1 MFAAGSQSAE
11 TPKNRIAPYYTV
23 WSHSLAGGETLQ
35 QGKLQMGELEA
46 MVMDVL
52 WDRGGW
58 LTPGETHEIIAARRT
73 LAYTTVMTILVRLWQ
88 KGRLERQRDGRAF
101 VYRPFQTRE
110 EYVAAGMQSLLTRVG
125 DRPAALAHF
134 VEALPPADRDQLRR
148 VLRSGK

>member
-1 MFAAGSQSAE
+1 M
-11 TPKNRIAPYYTV
+11 R
-23 WSHSLAGGETLQ
+23 

-58 LTPGETHEIIAARRT
+58 LSPGETHEVISARRT

-88 KGRLERQRDGRAF
+88 KGRLERQRDGRAY
-101 VYRPFQTRE
+101 VYRPTQSRE
-110 EYVAAGMQSLLTRVG
+110 EYVAASMQSLLTHVG

-134 VEALPPADRDQLRR
+134 VESLPPGDRDQLRR
-148 VLRSGK
+148 VLRTAK

>member
-1 MFAAGSQSAE
+1 VVLGIWLEGRDVRQA
-11 TPKNRIAPYYTV
+11 R
-23 WSHSLAGGETLQ
+23 
-35 QGKLQMGELEA
+35 LQMGELEA

-58 LTPGETHEIIAARRT
+58 LSPGETHEVIAARRT

-88 KGRLERQRDGRAF
+88 KGRLERQRDGRAY
-101 VYRPFQTRE
+101 VYRPTQSRE
-110 EYVAAGMQSLLTRVG
+110 EYIATSMQSMLKGVG

-134 VEALPPADRDQLRR
+134 VESLAPADRDQLRR

>member
-1 MFAAGSQSAE
+1 
-11 TPKNRIAPYYTV
+11 V
-23 WSHSLAGGETLQ
+23 Q
-35 QGKLQMGELEA
+35 QGKLQMGELES

-73 LAYTTVMTILVRLWQ
+73 LAYTTVMTILVRQ

-134 VEALPPADRDQLRR
+134 VEALPAADRDQLRR

>member
-1 MFAAGSQSAE
+1 VPLSPLLLHYVVLGIWLEGRDVRQA
-11 TPKNRIAPYYTV
+11 R
-23 WSHSLAGGETLQ
+23 
-35 QGKLQMGELEA
+35 LQMGELEA

-58 LTPGETHEIIAARRT
+58 LSPGETHEVIAARRT

-88 KGRLERQRDGRAF
+88 KGRLERQRDGRAY
-101 VYRPFQTRE
+101 VYRPTQSRE
-110 EYVAAGMQSLLTRVG
+110 EYIATSMQSMLKGVG

-134 VEALPPADRDQLRR
+134 VESLAPADRDQLRR

>member
-1 MFAAGSQSAE
+1 
-11 TPKNRIAPYYTV
+11 V
-23 WSHSLAGGETLQ
+23 AGGDEVRQ
-35 QGKLQMGELEA
+35 AKLQMGELEA

-58 LTPGETHEIIAARRT
+58 LTPGETHEVLSARRD

-101 VYRPFQTRE
+101 AYRAIRSRE
-110 EYVAAGMQSLLTRVG
+110 EHVAAGMQDLLTRVA

-134 VEALPPADRDQLRR
+134 VEALPPGDRDQLRR
-148 VLRSGK
+148 ALRGGK